1 MIRTPH
7 ALPGVVAIAAL
18 LLSAYAAPAAS
29 ATVQALY
36 RSSAAGICQSSY
48 PATAGA
54 LMRARPLALQNEGSS
69 TGFVTCAF
77 PTFGV
82 GEGPGWPGLGL
93 VFVNLTE
100 SSVAVT
106 CTLVSGFTRDGP
118 VDYLPKT
125 AVVPAGSVDT
135 FMMFLPTELPGQ
147 PATIPSPNIS
157 CALPPNVGIQY
168 LWYYGDR
175 QVGQ

>member
-1 MIRTPH
+1 MIRVPC
-7 ALPGVVAIAAL
+7 ALSGAVVITTL
-18 LLSAYAAPAAS
+18 LLSAYASPAAS

-69 TGFVTCAF
+69 TAFVTCAF
-77 PTFGV
+77 PTFGI

-93 VFVNLTE
+93 VLVNLTE
-100 SSVAVT
+100 SNVAVT
-106 CTLVSGFTRDGP
+106 CTLVSGASRDGA
-118 VDYLPKT
+118 VYYQPKT
-125 AVVPAGSVDT
+125 STVPAGSVDS
-135 FMMFLPTELPGQ
+135 FMMFLPTEIPGQ
-147 PATIPSPNIS
+147 PPTIPSPNLS
-157 CALPPNVGIQY
+157 CALPPGVGIQY